1 VRRPLALALALAA
14 PLAFAQAPAKQAGK
28 AAPQEGKP
36 AAQEAQKAAA
46 PQKAQKASSPRS
58 AQGTPKAH
66 AKPTPEQ
73 IRRFNE
79 LQKQDSSR

>member
-1 VRRPLALALALAA
+1 MRPPLALVLALAA
-14 PLAFAQAPAKQAGK
+14 PLAIAQAPAKQEGK

-36 AAQEAQKAAA
+36 AAQKAQKAAA
-46 PQKAQKASSPRS
+46 PQKASKPRS
-58 AQGTPKAH
+58 AQGTSKAH

-79 LQKQDSSR
+79 LQKQQGSGR

>member
-1 VRRPLALALALAA
+1 VRPPLALALALVA
-14 PLAFAQAPAKQAGK
+14 PLAFAQAPAKQEGK

-36 AAQEAQKAAA
+36 AAQ
-46 PQKAQKASSPRS
+46 KAQKASKPRG
-58 AQGTPKAH
+58 AQGTSKAH

-79 LQKQDSSR
+79 LQRQQESGKR

>member
-1 VRRPLALALALAA
+1 MRPPLALVLALAA
-14 PLAFAQAPAKQAGK
+14 PLAFAQTPAKQEGK

-36 AAQEAQKAAA
+36 AAQ
-46 PQKAQKASSPRS
+46 KAQKASKPRS
-58 AQGTPKAH
+58 AQGSSKAH

-79 LQKQDSSR
+79 LQKQQGSGR